1 MRGRA
6 HGVAPIGITI
16 SGLLNQNADPELSL
30 ITETAGYAP
39 LYGKTPG
46 VAAGNNAYWVWGV
59 AANSPD
65 PAESANFL
73 MWLTSPETEKAQTLE
88 NQQISA
94 VNSLSEDAEVLE
106 KTPFLPVVMDVL
118 ATGKMYPVSDNIQTM
133 SDALIAGLSE
143 IASTDVDP
151 AEVMNRIVEDL
162 KDTDLGM
169 K

>member
-1 MRGRA
+1 
-6 HGVAPIGITI
+6 
-16 SGLLNQNADPELSL
+16 
-30 ITETAGYAP
+30 
-39 LYGKTPG
+39 
-46 VAAGNNAYWVWGV
+46 
-59 AANSPD
+59 
-65 PAESANFL
+65 